1 MQMIAE
7 SSRKI
12 SHFIGVI
19 DEIAFQTNLLALNAG
34 VEAARAGEAGR
45 GFAVVAAEVRAL
57 ALRSAEAAKEIKAL
71 ISNSA
76 AQVGDGVKLV
86 DATGS
91 TLTQISGQVTGINA
105 LMTEVAAS
113 AQSQAAGLREVNLAI
128 SDMDKVTQ
136 QNAAMAEQSSAAC
149 RAALGETENLT
160 RLVETF
166 DLSNPGAKVAGL
178 KGVAAKMRSARA

>member
-1 MQMIAE
+1 MPAW
-7 SSRKI
+7 RRR
-12 SHFIGVI
+12 
-19 DEIAFQTNLLALNAG
+19 
-34 VEAARAGEAGR
+34 ARAKLAAASR
-45 GFAVVAAEVRAL
+45 VVAAEVRAL

-105 LMTEVAAS
+105 LMIEVAAS

-149 RAALGETENLT
+149 LAAALP
-160 RLVETF
+160 LVYPIRV
-166 DLSNPGAKVAGL
+166 DRVRPRG
-178 KGVAAKMRSARA
+178 